1 MTPDRKPCLGLR
13 LADRVILSKILS
25 GAWILDAENGEIIS
39 RSTGKPLRFH
49 RKSKSSK
56 YLFTIVRYKK
66 FRFNITK
73 HRAVYIAGNCKTMDD
88 LPIDLNLQID
98 HINGNVEDCRLEN
111 LRMIPFW
118 DNNHPLSGR
127 KKRIFTDVQVGE
139 IRRRYAEGEPPR
151 ILAAEFK
158 VNKTTIHR
166 IVSRQTYAE
175 VGL

>member
-39 RSTGKPLRFH
+39 RSTGKPLSFS
-49 RKSKSSK
+49 RKNNGYCS
-56 YLFTIVRYKK
+56 IRARYMG
-66 FRFNITK
+66 FMVDITK

-166 IVSRQTYAE
+166 IVSRRTYAE